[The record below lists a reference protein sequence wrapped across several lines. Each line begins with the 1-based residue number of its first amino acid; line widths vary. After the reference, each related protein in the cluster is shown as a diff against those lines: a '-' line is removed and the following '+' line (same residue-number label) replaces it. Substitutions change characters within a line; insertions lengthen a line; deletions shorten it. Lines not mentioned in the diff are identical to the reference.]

1 MKRIL
6 TKGAGHAPTMK
17 EYQREVACFV
27 SAWGARVSEPESC
40 TERGFN
46 CALEGHGEG
55 GRAQSASHLLI
66 TCSKLAMTADES
78 ASDELGI
85 RMDMAQQESTHL
97 FRDQGGVEYK
107 RQNAERH
114 DQTSV
119 TVRKL
124 QQG

>member
-1 MKRIL
+1 M
-6 TKGAGHAPTMK
+6 
-17 EYQREVACFV
+17 
-27 SAWGARVSEPESC
+27 PESMILNC
-40 TERGFN
+40 TKRG
-46 CALEGHGEG
+46 CDRALDRHSGDNES
-55 GRAQSASHLLI
+55 QLSLSHLI

-78 ASDELGI
+78 PSDELGI
-85 RMDMAQQESTHL
+85 RMDMPQQESTHL
-97 FRDQGGVEYK
+97 FRDKGGVEYK